1 MTKKDGRRDF
11 MKGKKL
17 KKVFVA
23 ALSVVFALVVGI
35 GVKAYASQIT
45 TITGLSGSDATV
57 TNSQGQKVDPS
68 KIVGDG
74 YTGYNISY
82 NWLIP
87 DGTDVSNG
95 DTATVTLPAGM
106 KTNSATTGNVYDS
119 KGQVVGTIKF
129 DRGVTTGTITFNNPL
144 HGLYGKKGTLT
155 VTAVKESNS
164 SGSNTTP
171 TWEINKTGW
180 IDKDSEQN
188 GVPTKIYW
196 DVVVNPSGDSLKD
209 VKVTDTI
216 GSGQSYIDGSATFH
230 TVSYSSTGESQR
242 TGDFSGAAANAS
254 GNSVTFDLG
263 DIDQPVEIE
272 YETQITSINKD
283 AGNIWDNKAAVTAN
297 TSFGP
302 NTKTT
307 DTATV
312 NWGTGGTATGY
323 KGKIFVAKV
332 DSADQTKVLP
342 GATFELKDSNG
353 KVVQSNIVT
362 DSQGKATIQDLPDGQ
377 YQLIE
382 TKAPKGYQLSSTPI
396 TVTVSQSSNHEA
408 SATVSD
414 KKIQVSSSSSS
425 KSSSSSVK
433 SSSSSSKESSISSIK
448 SSSSM
453 KSTSAKSNRNG
464 SRSLKS
470 ISSSSMTS
478 SSSEQTSVSSKSS
491 AESSSKPTATTETS
505 VKVSSTTST
514 TSYVDTE
521 TSSSVPVTG
530 SSKKNTMVESTISSE
545 VRNGSSSFSIVN
557 KPTLVSSS
565 VNVPVTS
572 WTNTTVSK
580 KTPTTVR
587 TTVVTYSQSKI
598 ANKPSVEVNNHHQN
612 VQVNNQNNNHQVVTA
627 PTANN
632 GGNGQKPNQGQTPSS
647 KKQGSGEGL
656 PQTGDVSSAMV
667 VAAGAILVIA
677 GSAVIMRKH

>member
-1 MTKKDGRRDF
+1 M
-11 MKGKKL
+11 
-17 KKVFVA
+17 FVA

-82 NWLIP
+82 NWSIP
-87 DGTDVSNG
+87 DGTDVSDG

-129 DRGVTTGTITFNNPL
+129 DRGATTGTITFNNAL

-242 TGDFSGAAANAS
+242 TGDFSGATANAS

-283 AGNIWDNKAAVTAN
+283 AGNIWDNKAAVTVN

-323 KGKIFVAKV
+323 KGKIFVTKV

-342 GATFELKDSNG
+342 GATFELKDSND

-396 TVTVSQSSNHEA
+396 IVTVSQSSNHEV

-425 KSSSSSVK
+425 KKSSSSSVK
-433 SSSSSSKESSISSIK
+433 SISSSKKSSSSSLK
-448 SSSSM
+448 SSSS
-453 KSTSAKSNRNG
+453 
-464 SRSLKS
+464 
-470 ISSSSMTS
+470 
-478 SSSEQTSVSSKSS
+478 
-491 AESSSKPTATTETS
+491 
-505 VKVSSTTST
+505 
-514 TSYVDTE
+514 
-521 TSSSVPVTG
+521 

-580 KTPTTVR
+580 KTPTTV
-587 TTVVTYSQSKI
+587 VTYSQSKI
-598 ANKPSVEVNNHHQN
+598 ANKPSVE
-612 VQVNNQNNNHQVVTA
+612 VNNQNNNHQVVTA

-632 GGNGQKPNQGQTPSS
+632 GGNGQKPNQGQNQSN
-647 KKQGSGEGL
+647 KKQGNGEGL
-656 PQTGDVSSAMV
+656 PQTGDASSAMV

>member
-1 MTKKDGRRDF
+1 

-87 DGTDVSNG
+87 DGTDVSDG
-95 DTATVTLPAGM
+95 DTATATLPAGM

-119 KGQVVGTIKF
+119 KDQVVGTIKF
-129 DRGVTTGTITFNNPL
+129 DRGATTGTITFNNAL

-242 TGDFSGAAANAS
+242 TGDFSGATANAS

-323 KGKIFVAKV
+323 KGKIFVTKV

-342 GATFELKDSNG
+342 GATFELKDSND

-396 TVTVSQSSNHEA
+396 IVTVSQSSNHEV

-425 KSSSSSVK
+425 KKSSSSSVK
-433 SSSSSSKESSISSIK
+433 SISSSKKSSSSSLK
-448 SSSSM
+448 SSSS
-453 KSTSAKSNRNG
+453 
-464 SRSLKS
+464 
-470 ISSSSMTS
+470 
-478 SSSEQTSVSSKSS
+478 
-491 AESSSKPTATTETS
+491 
-505 VKVSSTTST
+505 
-514 TSYVDTE
+514 
-521 TSSSVPVTG
+521 

-580 KTPTTVR
+580 KTPTTV
-587 TTVVTYSQSKI
+587 VTYSQSKI
-598 ANKPSVEVNNHHQN
+598 ANKPSVEVNN
-612 VQVNNQNNNHQVVTA
+612 QNNNHRVVTA

-632 GGNGQKPNQGQTPSS
+632 GGNGQKPNQGQNQSN
-647 KKQGSGEGL
+647 KKQGNGEGL
-656 PQTGDVSSAMV
+656 PQTGDASSAMV

>member
-1 MTKKDGRRDF
+1 M
-11 MKGKKL
+11 
-17 KKVFVA
+17 FVA

-87 DGTDVSNG
+87 DGTDVSDG

-129 DRGVTTGTITFNNPL
+129 DRGATTGTITFNNAL

-242 TGDFSGAAANAS
+242 TGDFSGATANAS

-283 AGNIWDNKAAVTAN
+283 AGNIWDNKAAVTVN

-323 KGKIFVAKV
+323 KGKIFVTKV

-342 GATFELKDSNG
+342 GATFELKDSND

-396 TVTVSQSSNHEA
+396 IVTVSQSSNHEV

-425 KSSSSSVK
+425 KKSSSSSVK
-433 SSSSSSKESSISSIK
+433 SISSSKKSSSSSLK
-448 SSSSM
+448 SSSS
-453 KSTSAKSNRNG
+453 
-464 SRSLKS
+464 
-470 ISSSSMTS
+470 
-478 SSSEQTSVSSKSS
+478 
-491 AESSSKPTATTETS
+491 
-505 VKVSSTTST
+505 
-514 TSYVDTE
+514 
-521 TSSSVPVTG
+521 

-580 KTPTTVR
+580 KTPTTV
-587 TTVVTYSQSKI
+587 VTYSQSKI
-598 ANKPSVEVNNHHQN
+598 ANKPSVE
-612 VQVNNQNNNHQVVTA
+612 VNNQNNNHQVVTA

-632 GGNGQKPNQGQTPSS
+632 GGNGQKPNQGQNQSN
-647 KKQGSGEGL
+647 KKQGNGEGL
-656 PQTGDVSSAMV
+656 PQTGDASSAMV

>member
-1 MTKKDGRRDF
+1 
-11 MKGKKL
+11 
-17 KKVFVA
+17 
-23 ALSVVFALVVGI
+23 
-35 GVKAYASQIT
+35 
-45 TITGLSGSDATV
+45 
-57 TNSQGQKVDPS
+57 
-68 KIVGDG
+68 
-74 YTGYNISY
+74 
-82 NWLIP
+82 
-87 DGTDVSNG
+87 
-95 DTATVTLPAGM
+95 M

-119 KGQVVGTIKF
+119 KDQVVGTIKF
-129 DRGVTTGTITFNNPL
+129 DKGATTGTITFNNAL

-188 GVPTKIYW
+188 SVPTKIYW

-242 TGDFSGAAANAS
+242 TGDFSGATANAS

-323 KGKIFVAKV
+323 KGKIFVTKV

-342 GATFELKDSNG
+342 GATFELKDSND

-362 DSQGKATIQDLPDGQ
+362 DSQRKATIQDLPDGQ

-396 TVTVSQSSNHEA
+396 IVTVSQSSNHEV

-425 KSSSSSVK
+425 KKSSSSSVK
-433 SSSSSSKESSISSIK
+433 SISNSKKSSSSSLKSSSSSSKRIQW
-448 SSSSM
+448 
-453 KSTSAKSNRNG
+453 
-464 SRSLKS
+464 LK
-470 ISSSSMTS
+470 
-478 SSSEQTSVSSKSS
+478 
-491 AESSSKPTATTETS
+491 
-505 VKVSSTTST
+505 
-514 TSYVDTE
+514 
-521 TSSSVPVTG
+521 
-530 SSKKNTMVESTISSE
+530 
-545 VRNGSSSFSIVN
+545 VRF
-557 KPTLVSSS
+557 
-565 VNVPVTS
+565 
-572 WTNTTVSK
+572 
-580 KTPTTVR
+580 
-587 TTVVTYSQSKI
+587 
-598 ANKPSVEVNNHHQN
+598 HQRFGT
-612 VQVNNQNNNHQVVTA
+612 VQVHSQLLINQPLYQV
-627 PTANN
+627 
-632 GGNGQKPNQGQTPSS
+632 Q
-647 KKQGSGEGL
+647 L
-656 PQTGDVSSAMV
+656 MFW
-667 VAAGAILVIA
+667 
-677 GSAVIMRKH
+677 